1 MDITRQYLRQL
12 NESIQ
17 KNEAIDPHSD
27 SIENWKQA
35 AKFFSDNN
43 YNWTQVNGNYELY
56 SDEIEFGFVCGEED
70 GVFEFFSTVGDE
82 VKEFNSRRKL
92 LHFLKELDLPLL
104 NDSPKPSSGWEGDEY
119 YLRYDLDEG
128 YIKILLMY
136 DGISIDLYGTS
147 AKSEPIDL
155 PLDAS
160 DEDIKTAV
168 KKVLTNHTNM
178 KSDQVDF
185 IANSCPVENLGR
197 K

>member
-1 MDITRQYLRQL
+1 MDIERKYIRQL

-17 KNEAIDPHSD
+17 KNETIDPHSD

-43 YNWTQVNGNYELY
+43 YNWTQVDGNYELY

-82 VKEFNSRRKL
+82 IEEFNSRRKL
-92 LHFLKELDLPLL
+92 LLFLKKLGLPLL
-104 NDSPKPSSGWEGDEY
+104 NDSPKSSSGWEGDEH
-119 YLRYDLDEG
+119 YLRYDLNEG
-128 YIKILLMY
+128 YIKVLVMY
-136 DGISIDLYGTS
+136 DKIDVNLYGTS
-147 AKSEPIDL
+147 SKSEPIDL

-160 DEDIKTAV
+160 DEDIKAAV
-168 KKVLTNHTNM
+168 KRVLTNHTNM
-178 KSDQVDF
+178 KSDQIDF
-185 IANSCPVENLGR
+185 IANSCPAENLER

>member
-1 MDITRQYLRQL
+1 MEIARQYLRQL

-17 KNEAIDPHSD
+17 KNESVNPHSD
-27 SIENWKQA
+27 SIDNWKQA

-43 YNWTQVNGNYELY
+43 YNWTQVDGNYELY
-56 SDEIEFGFVCGEED
+56 SDEIKFGFVCGEED

-92 LHFLKELDLPLL
+92 LLFLKKLGLPPL

-119 YLRYDLDEG
+119 YLRYDLNEG
-128 YIKILLMY
+128 YIKILVMY
-136 DGISIDLYGTS
+136 DGISTDLYGTS
-147 AKSEPIDL
+147 SEHEPIEL

-160 DEDIKTAV
+160 NEDIKTAV
-168 KKVLTNHTNM
+168 KKVLTEYTNIG
-178 KSDQVDF
+178 SDQIDF
-185 IANSCPVENLGR
+185 ITNNCPVENLER